1 MNLYRQIVTKYPFSI
16 ICILVIWYLSFFT
29 PPQTELDN
37 VPFID
42 KWTHLVMYGGTCSV
56 MWIEYWRSH
65 PVVNKWKLAVWA
77 WAAPIVMSGCIELL
91 QEYCTNGRR
100 DGDWA
105 DLLANS
111 IGVSLAAVAGILL
124 VKCHARGK
132 KDSDGDDHYKND
144 GRR

>member
-1 MNLYRQIVTKYPFSI
+1 MNFYRQIVTKYPFSI

-56 MWIEYWRSH
+56 IWIEYWRSH
-65 PVVNKWKLAVWA
+65 SVVNKWKLAVWA
-77 WAAPIVMSGCIELL
+77 WAAPIIMSGCIELL

-124 VKCHARGK
+124 VKYHARGK
-132 KDSDGDDHYKND
+132 KYSDGDDHYKND